1 MRVQCVLYSEDKSY
15 SVIVHSIKCSLKIY
29 LEYPRIPDGTCCL
42 AAMTRHD
49 GTIWPTLGT
58 INLILPHWL
67 VQCPHQSIR
76 HSLVEWGSSLSYIY
90 STSYIRD
97 LINVLPINWYLWCE
111 HIILLPGGDIP
122 WHCETGDHCECY
134 HGTTHPHKPGHC
146 LAADTMVW
154 PLGTEWPQIT
164 RIPSLLRAPRSCN
177 MHTYTRSYHCV
188 GVCTVYWV
196 VVCKNQERVAPDY
209 E

>member
-1 MRVQCVLYSEDKSY
+1 MTNTGDYKS
-15 SVIVHSIKCSLKIY
+15 H
-29 LEYPRIPDGTCCL
+29 L
-42 AAMTRHD
+42 AT
-49 GTIWPTLGT
+49 
-58 INLILPHWL
+58 L

-76 HSLVEWGSSLSYIY
+76 HSLVEWGSSLSYLY

-134 HGTTHPHKPGHC
+134 HGTTHPH
-146 LAADTMVW
+146 AADTMVW

-164 RIPSLLRAPRSCN
+164 RIPSLLRAARFVYI
-177 MHTYTRSYHCV
+177 TYTRTHVHITAWVCV
-188 GVCTVYWV
+188 LCTGFLLCVKTRNV
-196 VVCKNQERVAPDY
+196 LPRTLNKVL
-209 E
+209 